1 MKKAIYVLLAVA
13 LGGFHSCLIE
23 NDMSYPRVYGDITA
37 FEVSGQVRSEID
49 PSGRTVQ
56 VELSETAD
64 ITALEITEFR
74 LSAGARCEDRSFA
87 VGETIDLSEPKVVVI
102 STYQDY
108 EWTISAAMPVERYVR
123 CENQADEAVF
133 DFENNTVSLT
143 VTQNQSLSD
152 VRITAMK
159 LGIEG
164 SVIYLVKDGTETE
177 CTFPIT
183 LDCSSPN
190 TFRVDENG
198 VSTEWTLNV
207 TQRNVRPEI
216 TSVIPWCYHA
226 DIKAEFASDDP
237 NMLPV
242 IQYRTGS
249 EEWKDVKV
257 DASSVDGINITA
269 SITDLAA
276 GTMYSVRLVLDGEAG
291 TAVDF
296 TTGSPQQ
303 IRNMGFDEWWM
314 NDKGTWYPN
323 LNETVKIWDTAN
335 GGTALLRRNPTVP
348 EYEFLATDDP
358 DNKAAAKLESMN
370 VVMFAAGNLYTG
382 EFRQA
387 SFSGNIG
394 AVLDWG
400 TPFSGRPSALKGYY
414 CYKPAVVNY
423 AKAPYEHLKGTMD
436 KCQLLV
442 ILTDWDHPF
451 TVDTAQGIFM
461 DQTPENESIIAY
473 GKFESD
479 EDTDGKYREFTL
491 DLEYWRPE
499 ATPTYAVVISCAS
512 YKGDY
517 FTGGLGSVLYVD
529 EFEFLYE

>member
-108 EWTISAAMPVERYVR
+108 EWTISATMPVERYVR

-133 DFENNTVSLT
+133 DFANNTVSLT

-177 CTFPIT
+177 CTFPMT

-190 TFRVDENG
+190 IFRVD
-198 VSTEWTLNV
+198 
-207 TQRNVRPEI
+207 
-216 TSVIPWCYHA
+216 A
-226 DIKAEFASDDP
+226 DDP

-257 DASSVDGINITA
+257 DASSVDGINLSA
-269 SITDLAA
+269 SITDLSA

-303 IRNMGFDEWWM
+303 IRNMGFDEWWT
-314 NDKGTWYPN
+314 NDRGTWYPN